1 MIRRRYFQWGVYGA
15 VASLL
20 CIAIAFVV
28 QLAFAYDG
36 KCGGFLPWLAGPKAC
51 SFWEYIWGTS
61 LSVALILLD
70 TYWPLILALLVL
82 PAFVGYLFDR
92 RGRRRAA

>member
-1 MIRRRYFQWGVYGA
+1 MMRRRYFWWGVCGT

-20 CIAIAFVV
+20 CIAIVLVV
-28 QLAFAYDG
+28 QLGFAYDG

-51 SFWEYIWGTS
+51 SFWEYLSGTS

-70 TYWPLILALLVL
+70 TYWPFILALLVL

-92 RGRRRAA
+92 RGRGHAA